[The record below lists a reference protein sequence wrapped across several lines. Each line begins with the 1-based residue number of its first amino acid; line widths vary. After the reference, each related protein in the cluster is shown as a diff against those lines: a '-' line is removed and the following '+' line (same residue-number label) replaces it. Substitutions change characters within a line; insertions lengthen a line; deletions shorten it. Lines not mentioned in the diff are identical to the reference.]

1 MHFREFMNFHNSP
14 LAECAVESFHVRIFY
29 ASSSETE
36 LKTFHYLLWQRNS
49 DVELKT
55 LSSPRVQP
63 NTDWTIRPIN
73 SVELLF
79 QSYLARRLT
88 KRKTI
93 EKQAIQSVRL
103 ANTKATNVTA
113 RHMLRFFLGL
123 LFWRMT
129 HIWKFVS
136 DPMASVANN
145 VTVTR
150 EEEVEQSSVVFHA
163 THETF
168 DAQNVNNWT
177 ATDRPRSKCFISG
190 LVRAHFRSDYNAI
203 CSFVS
208 SIRPPT
214 RASYRDVV
222 VCLVGEATWLWKF
235 RFSEIYDKPKPK
247 KKT

>member
-1 MHFREFMNFHNSP
+1 MRGREFSRPNILCFIIRNRTKNFSLFVVAKKFRCGIKNFELS
-14 LAECAVESFHVRIFY
+14 
-29 ASSSETE
+29 ASATE
-36 LKTFHYLLWQRNS
+36 HRLNYPSNKFGWA
-49 DVELKT
+49 
-55 LSSPRVQP
+55 
-63 NTDWTIRPIN
+63 
-73 SVELLF
+73 LF

-113 RHMLRFFLGL
+113 RHMLRFFRGL

-168 DAQNVNNWT
+168 DVQNVNNWT
-177 ATDRPRSKCFISG
+177 ATDRSRSKCFISG

-208 SIRPPT
+208 SIRPPLELLI
-214 RASYRDVV
+214 AMLL
-222 VCLVGEATWLWKF
+222 CAWLARPLDCGSFGFRKF
-235 RFSEIYDKPKPK
+235 MTSRSRRRKHN
-247 KKT
+247 